1 MMRTMIGLERVHKGY
16 SLGRTTVTALRET
29 SLQIREGEL
38 VALAGPSGSG
48 KSTLLNIAGC
58 LDKPDAGRVWLD
70 DEEVTDIPL
79 SALAVRRR
87 RRLGFVFQTFNL
99 IPVLTAFENVEYP
112 LMLDGMPRRQRQAVA
127 REWLERVGIGAQA
140 KQRPDQLSGGQRQ
153 RVAIARAMV
162 AGPAVVIA
170 DEPTANLDSVT
181 TETILD
187 LLQGINEQTAATFLI
202 ATHDPRV
209 LERASRTLYLRDGRI
224 EYERGAE
231 AALERTVSC

>member
-1 MMRTMIGLERVHKGY
+1 MRTMIGLERVHKNY
-16 SLGRTTVTALRET
+16 SLGKTTVAALQET
-29 SLQIREGEL
+29 SMQIREGEL

-70 DEEVTDIPL
+70 DEEVTGIAL
-79 SALAVRRR
+79 SGLAVHRR

-112 LMLDGMPRRQRQAVA
+112 LMLDGMARRERQAVA
-127 REWLERVGIGAQA
+127 GAWLERVGIGAQA
-140 KQRPDQLSGGQRQ
+140 NQRPDQLSGGQRQ

-181 TETILD
+181 TESILD
-187 LLQGINEQTAATFLI
+187 LLQGINERMATTFLI

-209 LERASRTLYLRDGRI
+209 LERASRTLSLRDGRI
-224 EYERGAE
+224 EYERV
-231 AALERTVSC
+231 AAVALGRTVSC

>member
-1 MMRTMIGLERVHKGY
+1 MRTMIGLERVHKKY
-16 SLGRTTVTALRET
+16 SLGKTTVTALQET
-29 SLQIREGEL
+29 SMQIREGEL

-70 DEEVTDIPL
+70 DEEVTGIAL
-79 SALAVRRR
+79 SGLAVRRR

-112 LMLDGMPRRQRQAVA
+112 LMLDGMARRERHAVA
-127 REWLERVGIGAQA
+127 GAWLERVGIGAQA
-140 KQRPDQLSGGQRQ
+140 NQRPDQLSGGQRQ

-181 TETILD
+181 TENILD
-187 LLQGINEQTAATFLI
+187 LLQGINERTATTFLI

-224 EYERGAE
+224 EYERVAD
-231 AALERTVSC
+231 AARERTVSC